1 MEQLDAPIET
11 SSNDSP
17 DCHPEQPEVDNGN
30 SHADTAADYD
40 IRFGDA
46 EERLRKQLRALK
58 ERLKALKEVV
68 LESNEAFANP
78 DDDPSQVS
86 PRTLQQQVY
95 YRQILSDITNQRNS
109 YSARVQSLEE
119 RVGRLLSSELFG
131 GNGTVQNLVDQR
143 GVVVVD
149 PDLYYEMHRE
159 GGYLSQLE
167 RETLRMH
174 SDHESTESEILAKL
188 VAVKAE
194 KVMVEADRD
203 TLIDENEDLREK
215 LKTILFRYEVLVQQ
229 RNSIQSDSSGIET
242 LIDTSED
249 EIIDLADDGEEI
261 IGRDDRRELHIAQ
274 HHDTTQAIPAASTDD
289 FNEAQITLIRSERDS
304 AIQQNED
311 ARRTLATRT
320 AERNGAHQ
328 RIRILEASLTE
339 SQEKIAQ
346 VQAEIRRKET
356 QERTQANVLDTEVS
370 TREVE
375 RKEVGFLQEELEHA
389 VAAASM
395 AQHERDVAR
404 VEIKVLQA
412 ENAIAHSAAE
422 TAHDVVTELQASLE
436 AANNAALAEREKSED
451 CRRTQNR
458 LRVERETLR
467 IEVGKLG
474 KALNEA
480 HQVSMGLV
488 RHGNITIGDLV
499 HIQEER
505 DAALA
510 RLGTL
515 QAELD
520 KATGTANELQMALDE
535 CLSRHANG
543 PTDYLAMEELNRVIA
558 QRDEALAHVKELE
571 RLLEDLEDDYRTNLD
586 QWERQTQR
594 DEKEIHDCR
603 DLLEEE
609 KKQNKT
615 LSNRLE
621 AANITL
627 QEVEARAATAE
638 ARSRTLEIQN
648 QQIGQDLDHS
658 NEDREELEAACER
671 LRAEC
676 HRLESTVV
684 ALRNEVIRLGGRIVA
699 PDGTVQREDSW
710 PDGAPSLGP
719 GSSEIP
725 TQPIPAPRPEQHQEK
740 DNHSVPH
747 PRQRSTSTRRRPRK
761 ASNVYESSISD
772 LSSVESDVSVPN
784 ESHLPWR
791 PKSRPARRSDST
803 APLRTSPT
811 MSTQLNPRTSRNPQP
826 YYGASNRSRSLKR
839 KADAD
844 REESGVVKKKRSKS

>member
-11 SSNDSP
+11 GPNDSP
-17 DCHPEQPEVDNGN
+17 DCHPEQPEVNN
-30 SHADTAADYD
+30 ETLHADIAADYD
-40 IRFGDA
+40 IRFGD
-46 EERLRKQLRALK
+46 EEDRLLNQVRVLK
-58 ERLKALKEVV
+58 EQLKALKEVI
-68 LESNEAFANP
+68 LETSDAFTNP
-78 DDDPSQVS
+78 DDGPSQVS

-95 YRQILSDITNQRNS
+95 DRQILFEITNQRNS
-109 YSARVQSLEE
+109 YFARVQSLEE
-119 RVGRLLSSELFG
+119 RVGRLLSSELLG
-131 GNGTVQNLVDQR
+131 GNGTVQNSVDQQ

-149 PDLYYEMHRE
+149 PDLYHEMHRE

-167 RETLRMH
+167 RETLRIR

-188 VAVKAE
+188 DAVKAE

-215 LKTILFRYEVLVQQ
+215 LKTILFRCEVLVQQ
-229 RNSIQSDSSGIET
+229 RNSMQSDSSGIET
-242 LIDTSED
+242 LIDSSED
-249 EIIDLADDGEEI
+249 ENINMVDGGEEI
-261 IGRDDRRELHIAQ
+261 VEREDRRELNIAPR
-274 HHDTTQAIPAASTDD
+274 HDTTQVKPATIADD
-289 FNEAQITLIRSERDS
+289 VNEAQLTLVRSERDS
-304 AIQQNED
+304 AMKQNEE

-328 RIRILEASLTE
+328 RIRILEASLKE
-339 SQEKIAQ
+339 SQEKIAHL
-346 VQAEIRRKET
+346 QADIRKKES
-356 QERTQANVLDTEVS
+356 QERMQANLSDTEVS
-370 TREVE
+370 TGKVE
-375 RKEVGFLQEELEHA
+375 QNEVGFLQEELEHA
-389 VAAASM
+389 VAAASI
-395 AQHERDVAR
+395 AQHERDAAR

-467 IEVGKLG
+467 IEVGKLE

-505 DAALA
+505 DATLA
-510 RLGTL
+510 KLGTP

-543 PTDYLAMEELNRVIA
+543 PTDDLAMEELNRVIT

-571 RLLEDLEDDYRTNLD
+571 WLLEELEDDYRTNLD

-603 DLLEEE
+603 DLLDEEQ
-609 KKQNKT
+609 KQNKA
-615 LSNRLE
+615 LLHQLE
-621 AANITL
+621 ATNITL
-627 QEVEARAATAE
+627 REVETRAVDAE
-638 ARSRTLEIQN
+638 ARSTALEIHN

-658 NEDREELEAACER
+658 NEDREELEATCER
-671 LRAEC
+671 LCAEC
-676 HRLESTVV
+676 LRLESVIV
-684 ALRNEVIRLGGRIVA
+684 AVRNEVIRLGGRTMA
-699 PDGTVQREDSW
+699 PDGTVQGEDGW

-719 GSSEIP
+719 EFSQISN
-725 TQPIPAPRPEQHQEK
+725 QPVPESLPSPEDRHSAP
-740 DNHSVPH
+740 HS
-747 PRQRSTSTRRRPRK
+747 RQRSASTRRRPRK
-761 ASNVYESSISD
+761 ASSVYESSISD
-772 LSSVESDVSVPN
+772 LSSVESDMSIP
-784 ESHLPWR
+784 EELHFSWR
-791 PKSRPARRSDST
+791 PKSRPTRRSDST
-803 APLRTSPT
+803 TPLRTSPT

-826 YYGASNRSRSLKR
+826 YYGASHRSRSLKR
-839 KADAD
+839 KADTD
-844 REESGVVKKKRSKS
+844 REQPGIAKKKRST